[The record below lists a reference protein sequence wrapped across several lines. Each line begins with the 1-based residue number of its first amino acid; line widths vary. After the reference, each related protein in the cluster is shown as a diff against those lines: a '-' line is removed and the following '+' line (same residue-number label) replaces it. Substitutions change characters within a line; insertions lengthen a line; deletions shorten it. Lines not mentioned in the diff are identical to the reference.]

1 MAKSF
6 YLRMAAT
13 NLQRDKKM
21 YVPYAISY
29 VIFSSIYFMVITLM
43 TTDGLKNVPSGGT
56 LQALF
61 AFGMVIMSLMA
72 AIFLIYINSFLMKR
86 RKKEF
91 GLYGILGLEKRHVGR
106 IIFDENLILSLLSL
120 TLGIVVGCVF
130 GNLIFLLLLHLLKVS
145 PDSRFSLPW
154 QAFAFTGALFIVVFI
169 ITTIINFVQISIANP
184 IDLLKGAHIGE
195 KKVRFILVKSIA
207 GFLLLLVAYYM
218 ANTVTNGVAAISK
231 FFLAVLLVIV
241 ATFLLFQ
248 AGSQFVLKLLEK
260 RKKFYY
266 KANNFIAISGL
277 LVRMKQNA
285 AGLAT
290 ICILSTMVLVTIS
303 TCGALYLGQ
312 EDILHTMNPND
323 MNIVVRQE
331 TSEDQENR
339 ISDTIKEQ
347 AKNEDIKIEQMYHYH
362 GYSSMLCLFQGK
374 LYPYG
379 SQELQSLI
387 GNENIFN
394 YIRDIDIIT
403 LADYTAITGDNRSLS
418 ENEFILLTD
427 NKTKNKIKVSSF
439 GDEFPIK
446 EIITDSKLIQGK
458 NAEDKE
464 IYIVAA
470 DENSGLKLIS
480 SWFKESTDNG
490 FSNKYILNLKGNDSN
505 LLSFSEKLNPLITK
519 IVSENV
525 KGEVKKTTVY
535 SIYQN
540 RLDGYSIYG
549 GLLFLGIF
557 FTIMFLAATGLII
570 YFKQISEGYD
580 DRERFVILQ
589 KVGMDDLEVK
599 KTINR
604 QILLVFFL
612 PLAAA
617 MLHVA
622 AARHMIL
629 KMLEAFSLEN
639 ITLTTWCIIISSIVF
654 AILYV
659 IIYNLTAKV
668 YYKIIKF

>member
-29 VIFSSIYFMVITLM
+29 VIFAAIYFMVITLM

-56 LQALF
+56 LQIMFAL
-61 AFGMVIMSLMA
+61 GMIIMSLMA
-72 AIFLIYINSFLMKR
+72 VIFLVYINSFLMKR

-106 IIFDENLILSLLSL
+106 IIFDENLILSLISL
-120 TLGIVVGCVF
+120 TLGILVGCVF
-130 GNLIFLLLLHLLKVS
+130 GNLIFLSLLHLLKVS

-154 QAFAFTGALFIVVFI
+154 QAFVFTAALFVVVFI
-169 ITTIINFVQISIANP
+169 INTVINFVQVRIANP
-184 IDLLKGAHIGE
+184 IDLLKGSQMGE
-195 KKVRFILVKSIA
+195 KKVRFVLLKSIA
-207 GFLLLLVAYYM
+207 GFVLLLAAYYM
-218 ANTVTNGVAAISK
+218 AGTVTNGAAAISK
-231 FFLAVLLVIV
+231 FFFAVLLVIV
-241 ATFLLFQ
+241 ATYLLFQ
-248 AGSQFVLKLLEK
+248 AGSQFVLRLLK
-260 RKKFYY
+260 GRKKFYY
-266 KANNFIAISGL
+266 KANNFIAISGM

-323 MNIVVRQE
+323 MNIVVREEINEEQI
-331 TSEDQENR
+331 NK
-339 ISDTIKEQ
+339 ISDAIKEQ
-347 AKNEDIKIEQMYHYH
+347 ARTENVNIEEMYHYH
-362 GYSSMLCLFQGK
+362 GYSSMLYLFHGG
-374 LYPYG
+374 LFPYG
-379 SQELQSLI
+379 SKEVESVS
-387 GNENIFN
+387 GNDNLFD
-394 YIRDIDIIT
+394 YIKDIEFMP
-403 LADYTAITGDNRSLS
+403 LADYTAITGDNRTLS
-418 ENEFILLTD
+418 ENEVLLLAD
-427 NKTKNKIKVSSF
+427 NKTLSQIKVKTF
-439 GDEFPIK
+439 GSEFTIK
-446 EIITDSKLIQGK
+446 DTIADSKMIKGK
-458 NAEDKE
+458 NAEDKD
-464 IYIVAA
+464 IYIITA
-470 DENSGLKLIS
+470 DENSGLKLINT
-480 SWFKESTDNG
+480 WFKESSDNA
-490 FSNKYILNLKGNDSN
+490 FSNKYILNLKGNENN
-505 LLSFSEKLNPLITK
+505 LLEFSKELDPLITS
-519 IVSENV
+519 IVSEKAN
-525 KGEVKKTTVY
+525 GEVKETSVY
-535 SIYQN
+535 SIYQD

-557 FTIMFLAATGLII
+557 FTIMFLVATGLII
-570 YFKQISEGYD
+570 YFKQVSEGYD
-580 DRERFVILQ
+580 DRERYVILQ

-617 MLHVA
+617 MLHVT

-639 ITLTTWCIIISSIVF
+639 TTLTTWCIVISSIVF
-654 AILYV
+654 AVLYV

>member
-323 MNIVVRQE
+323 MNIVVRQD

-339 ISDTIKEQ
+339 ITDAIKEQ
-347 AKNEDIKIEQMYHYH
+347 AKNENIEIEQMYHYH